1 MKVSYSYQG
10 IRFEWDSQKASD
22 NLKKHGIPFE
32 TACEALLDPFV
43 RMGDVESEKGEVR
56 ETGIGLT
63 IAWQLLCVV
72 YTVREGDIFRIISAR
87 AVTKTERRYYEEW

>member
-10 IRFEWDSQKASD
+10 IHFEWDSQKASE
-22 NLKKHGIPFE
+22 NLKRHGITFK

-43 RMGDVESEKGEVR
+43 RMVDMESEKGEVR
-56 ETGIGLT
+56 ETAIGLT
-63 IAWQLLCVV
+63 TGWQPLYVV

-87 AVTKTERRYYEEW
+87 PVTKTERKYYEEW